1 MSGGISNVTNW
12 FADGNEC
19 IKKMAM
25 IQPTLEQ
32 DLRQKTNLLLNNSLI
47 FEHKA
52 GVKKS
57 DVWSRQL
64 A

>member
-1 MSGGISNVTNW
+1 MHQKNGDDTANFGAR
-12 FADGNEC
+12 FA
-19 IKKMAM
+19 
-25 IQPTLEQ
+25 P
-32 DLRQKTNLLLNNSLI
+32 KTNLLLNNSLI